1 MDIKHLTYLLEIVK
15 QLNFTKA
22 AESLHLTQPT
32 LSKMVRSLEDELGV
46 TLFDRSGK
54 YIKLTDAGIAAVQ
67 QIQVIVQA
75 VQDLHTSL
83 NDVSNLRT
91 GSIRIGL
98 PPVIGTIFFPHV
110 VAAFQKAYPQIDFQ
124 IIEEGAKKV
133 ESRILEGNL
142 DLGVVVAPVDTDEF
156 EIMPYLEEELA
167 LILHES
173 HPLAANP
180 SVPLLELRREPF
192 ILFPNGFAVRKHIM
206 QACSTVGFEP
216 RVTYESAHWDLLAE
230 MVAAN
235 TGISILP
242 QAICCKIN
250 NPSVKTV
257 RLTNPTIPWNLIIIW
272 NKAKYQSYAMREF
285 KRFITYSAKPSR
297 TIPDSSSLI

>member
-1 MDIKHLTYLLEIVK
+1 MDLKQLSYLLEIAK

-32 LSKMVRSLEDELGV
+32 LSKMVKHLEDELGV
-46 TLFDRSGK
+46 ILFDRSGK
-54 YIKLTDAGIAAVQ
+54 YVKLTDAGMAAIQ
-67 QIQVIVQA
+67 QIQVINQS
-75 VQDLHTSL
+75 VQDLYTSL

-98 PPVIGTIFFPHV
+98 PPVIGTIFFPSV
-110 VAAFQKAYPQIDFQ
+110 VAKFQKEYPRIDFH
-124 IIEEGAKKV
+124 IVEEGAKKV
-133 ESRILEGNL
+133 ESRILEGKL
-142 DLGVVVAPVDTDEF
+142 DLGVVVAPVDNANF
-156 EIMPYLEEELA
+156 EILPYLNEELA

-173 HPLAANP
+173 HPLAGKP
-180 SVPLLELRREPF
+180 SVALMELSKEPF
-192 ILFPNGFAVRKHIM
+192 ILFPDGFAVRKHIM
-206 QACSTVGFEP
+206 QACSKVGFEP

-242 QAICCKIN
+242 QAISGKIN
-250 NPSVKTV
+250 NPSVKTI

-272 NKAKYQSYAMREF
+272 HKAKYQSYAMREF
-285 KRFITYSAKPSR
+285 KRFISMTAIIKS
-297 TIPDSSSLI
+297 